1 MMYAAAAKALAGAFD
16 NLAAA
21 SAAAPV
27 TPEDTD
33 TVLAATAAELSDA
46 ERTNLNDAISNAADT
61 GPAANSA
68 TASAATATATT
79 ATTAASASTTTATT
93 GEVPLVEYPP
103 LPAAT
108 DQRTLP
114 STVVTAPNAISGGP
128 NSSDEDFI
136 PQDLAHLRG
145 GKFYTPPPDLADVMP
160 RADQVWNVDE
170 IGFDPNGKWERIIN
184 THKWCVT
191 DKAWKT
197 KTGEHAPFWVSML
210 YFIRAD
216 GQAFVPPT
224 VVHKKSNLTG
234 DLFLNLPDN
243 WITHNNE
250 SGYMDRDGF
259 LKAATAFIQM
269 TGASV
274 HNPQFLF
281 LDGHD
286 SHWDSDA
293 LDLLAANHVYI
304 FFLKSGDSEND
315 QPLDN
320 GPNCLV
326 KQIYDEEKEAWD
338 TKWQTTPYTPY
349 HFNFVIAKTWQIF
362 MRRNSEA
369 IVSSFEKTCLHPL
382 KFPPADSS
390 KVAGNAAIAAM
401 QIAPGKVADEL
412 SRIKEQHTI
421 PYSVE
426 RTTDPQTI
434 LRAKEVE
441 ADGKTRA
448 LMIRTSVWDVVNTTL
463 VVPTQEAKK
472 AAQLQASAKQINL
485 GTGAVDTST
494 RMNQDTS
501 AGLWMNGTARAR
513 ARMVQ
518 KNKKEAEVKA
528 AESKKKAALERER
541 LAGERAELFEEYSAR
556 IRGKGV
562 DAIDDKGTKAQDLVK
577 ILQHLGVRPVD
588 IPDKK
593 RPATVSMLRERPE
606 ILAIAQD
613 AGIATSSTAGDPIE
627 GGGGLPDATLPTL
640 GDADGGTEEE
650 LDDAAI

>member
-170 IGFDPNGKWERIIN
+170 IGFD
-184 THKWCVT
+184 
-191 DKAWKT
+191 
-197 KTGEHAPFWVSML
+197 
-210 YFIRAD
+210 
-216 GQAFVPPT
+216 
-224 VVHKKSNLTG
+224 
-234 DLFLNLPDN
+234 PDN

>member
-1 MMYAAAAKALAGAFD
+1 MVWRIYMMYAAAAKALAGAFD

-170 IGFDPNGKWERIIN
+170 IGFD
-184 THKWCVT
+184 
-191 DKAWKT
+191 
-197 KTGEHAPFWVSML
+197 
-210 YFIRAD
+210 
-216 GQAFVPPT
+216 
-224 VVHKKSNLTG
+224 
-234 DLFLNLPDN
+234 PDN